1 MAKTTFNSELFKF
14 AVFPSYENAITHLV
28 GNVFIFCV
36 IEDPNYGFMSMITP
50 KSYYDREGDTY
61 DIHLDYIL
69 NLPKHFEEL
78 TEATFASEKSDVECI
93 H

>member
-1 MAKTTFNSELFKF
+1 M
-14 AVFPSYENAITHLV
+14 

-50 KSYYDREGDTY
+50 K
-61 DIHLDYIL
+61 
-69 NLPKHFEEL
+69 HFEEL